1 LLRSSRSV
9 TEERLAL
16 SNLSTEEAV
25 MSSTQQHLAE
35 RAVLMKLRL
44 LGLGRNPLRRRVD
57 RIEAG
62 VIIGVLIGALLA
74 IPVAAGLGTSV
85 REQADRTAAERRAQL
100 RQVEARTVENT
111 ADIVP
116 ASPGQVTSQVRVV
129 WFDAAGLPREGR
141 AEVLIGTRAG
151 TALTVWLDR
160 NGTIARAPRES
171 ADSMALGV
179 AAGFALL
186 TLAWPLSWGGYRL
199 ARLSLDRRRAQEWER
214 EWEEVSPRWTRSQ
227 N

>member
-1 LLRSSRSV
+1 M
-9 TEERLAL
+9 T
-16 SNLSTEEAV
+16 
-25 MSSTQQHLAE
+25 STQQRRAE

-57 RIEAG
+57 RVESG
-62 VIIGVLIGALLA
+62 VIIAVLIGALLA
-74 IPVAAGLGTSV
+74 IPVAPGLGTSV
-85 REQADRTAAERRAQL
+85 REQADRTAAERKAQL

-111 ADIVP
+111 AEIVP
-116 ASPGQVTSQVRVV
+116 STPGQVTSQVRVV
-129 WFDAAGLPREGR
+129 WFDATGLSGEGR

-151 TALTVWLDR
+151 TALTIWLDR
-160 NGTIARAPRES
+160 NGSIARAPRES
-171 ADSMALGV
+171 ADSVALGV

-186 TLAWPLSWGGYRL
+186 MVAWPLLWGGYRL

-214 EWEEVSPRWTRSQ
+214 EWELVSPRWTRSQ

>member
-1 LLRSSRSV
+1 
-9 TEERLAL
+9 
-16 SNLSTEEAV
+16 
-25 MSSTQQHLAE
+25 MSSTQQHRAE

-57 RIEAG
+57 RVESG
-62 VIIGVLIGALLA
+62 VIIGVLVGALLA

-100 RQVEARTVENT
+100 RLVDARTVENT

-116 ASPGQVTSQVRVV
+116 STPGQVTSQVRVV
-129 WFDAAGLPREGR
+129 WYDAAGLPREGR

-160 NGTIARAPRES
+160 NGTVARAPRES
-171 ADSMALGV
+171 ADSVALGV

-186 TLAWPLSWGGYRL
+186 MVAWPLLWGGYRL

-214 EWEEVSPRWTRSQ
+214 EWKLVSPRWTRSQ